1 MMSDVFRRTSFY
13 SARHMAAIIGISKS
27 TIDDSPQDAILV
39 PHLKVM
45 YDLANRSMF
54 RLTPHEPSSRSFA
67 MIRIT
72 T

>member
-1 MMSDVFRRTSFY
+1 MFFAGLRSTALATWRL
-13 SARHMAAIIGISKS
+13 IGISKS
-27 TIDDSPQDAILV
+27 TIDDSPQDAVLV

-45 YDLANRSMF
+45 DDLANRFMF

-67 MIRIT
+67 MIPIT

>member
-1 MMSDVFRRTSFY
+1 MSDVFRRTSFY
-13 SARHMAAIIGISKS
+13 RARHMAATVIGIYKS
-27 TIDDSPQDAILV
+27 TIDDSPQDAVLV

-67 MIRIT
+67 MIPIT